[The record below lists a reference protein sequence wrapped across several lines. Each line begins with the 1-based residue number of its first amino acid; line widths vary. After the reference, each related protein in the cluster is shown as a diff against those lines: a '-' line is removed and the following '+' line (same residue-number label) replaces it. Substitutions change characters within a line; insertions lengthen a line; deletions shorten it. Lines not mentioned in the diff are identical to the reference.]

1 MPNTGGSGTGV
12 SVDTTCPPNSHYDSS
27 AAICLPDGT
36 PEEPNEANTGPS
48 TGADTG
54 ADHGGEN
61 GMETGTETGAG
72 TAGTED
78 PGVEAGTDSA
88 AGAETNNS
96 AGGDIGATTSPDN
109 GGAGISP
116 DTNGNANVDASG
128 GTPTVTSTGTDTCP
142 TNWHYET
149 SLAHYIPNAEEYQYN
164 PTCTDGYI
172 WSRVKLSCVVTI
184 PIVPPQPSQGP
195 FSHYRAASFDIASF
209 ETGNSSPEDSDDT
222 LDGVPSQPNS
232 SLQRRSNRKMTR
244 SPKTAALM
252 SNNFCDETM
261 TMCRARGNEVGQ
273 WCAVSPLLV
282 VSYLFGQRRCSFGI
296 SRPLFTCSR
305 DLQNDPEACGSC
317 TINCLEIPNISK
329 KNVYCSNGTCQVHK
343 CRPGFALVGGKSC
356 VKIRQ

>member
-1 MPNTGGSGTGV
+1 
-12 SVDTTCPPNSHYDSS
+12 
-27 AAICLPDGT
+27 
-36 PEEPNEANTGPS
+36 
-48 TGADTG
+48 
-54 ADHGGEN
+54 
-61 GMETGTETGAG
+61 METGTETGAG

-149 SLAHYIPNAEEYQYN
+149 SLAHCIPNAEEYQYN

-172 WSRVKLSCVVTI
+172 WGRVKLSCIVTI
-184 PIVPPQPSQGP
+184 PIVPPQPSQRP

-273 WCAVSPLLV
+273 C
-282 VSYLFGQRRCSFGI
+282 
-296 SRPLFTCSR
+296 R